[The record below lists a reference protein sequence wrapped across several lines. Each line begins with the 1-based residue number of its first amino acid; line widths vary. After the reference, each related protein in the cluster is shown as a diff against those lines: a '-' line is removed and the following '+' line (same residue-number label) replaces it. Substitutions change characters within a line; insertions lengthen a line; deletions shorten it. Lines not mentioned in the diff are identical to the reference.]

1 MQYGI
6 YDLGFL
12 HFLHNREGGDELRND
27 DERCDRRR
35 RYFVGDTLNLDIP
48 YISFEYGRCDAAFD
62 SSLFHILNKIAEG
75 GGFEPPKPDGLP
87 R

>member
-1 MQYGI
+1 MMQHGV

-35 RYFVGDTLNLDIP
+35 CDVVGYTLYLDIP
-48 YISFEYGRCDAAFD
+48 YISFEYGRCNAAFD
-62 SSLFHILNKIAEG
+62 SSLFHILK
-75 GGFEPPKPDGLP
+75 
-87 R
+87 